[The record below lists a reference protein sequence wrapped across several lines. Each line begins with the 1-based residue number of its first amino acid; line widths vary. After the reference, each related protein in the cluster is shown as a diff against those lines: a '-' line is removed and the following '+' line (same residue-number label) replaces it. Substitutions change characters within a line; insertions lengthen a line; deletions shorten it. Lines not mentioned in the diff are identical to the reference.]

1 MISLLLINTSL
12 HDNHNR
18 AYESGTTQ
26 TARRLDGGTF
36 QRRPQ
41 NTGLRAINRDTL
53 ALISGTDDADVTPVS
68 KTVGEEGPATRQTK
82 EWREMRD
89 LARSVFHVYFTNN
102 DCDEDGIAQLKQSD
116 ASKKSSLLKKI
127 NGTMPWLP
135 ELINGS
141 DAPNIVKALAL
152 FFEASLRGMAQV
164 RMRTRERE
172 YA

>member
-1 MISLLLINTSL
+1 M

-18 AYESGTTQ
+18 AYEAGTTQ

-41 NTGLRAINRDTL
+41 NTDRRAINRDTL
-53 ALISGTDDADVTPVS
+53 ALITGTDDADVTPVS
-68 KTVGEEGPATRQTK
+68 KTAEEECPVQTK

-102 DCDEDGIAQLKQSD
+102 DCDDDDIAQLKQSD
-116 ASKKSSLLKKI
+116 ASKKSSLLEKI

-141 DAPNIVKALAL
+141 DAPNVVKALVL
-152 FFEASLRGMAQV
+152 FSEASFRGMAQV
-164 RMRTRERE
+164 RMHTRER
-172 YA
+172 YACTQISLT